1 LKTPSEHISL
11 SQLNTLVAEAIATH
25 LEPSYWVVAELVE
38 VRENYSGHCYLTL
51 AEKEKDKV
59 LAQSKAAIWQQTY
72 RMVKPYFESSTGQS
86 FAAGIKV
93 RIKVSVSFHNVY
105 GMNMTVHDIDPAYTV
120 GEVTLRR
127 QQILRQLEDDGVSEM
142 NRELLMSDLPQ
153 RIAVIS
159 SPTAAGYEDFINQLE
174 NNTFGYK
181 FHTRLFAATMQ
192 GEGAEASI
200 IAAMEKIFE
209 QVEDYDVLVIIRGG
223 GAAIDLS
230 CFDNYNIAYYITQF
244 PIPVI
249 VGIGHERDETVL
261 DLVAHTALKTPTAV
275 AAYLLELFQ
284 QTDAQLDQI
293 LERLQMSMHQTV
305 IREKQHIYSIT
316 SSLPLLSGRIFSQ
329 KKTYLNHLVHR
340 SENASLGFV
349 RDQQHKISNLVNAL
363 QNKTHDILRFQNQK
377 LDKAELIADLS
388 DPKHVLKRG
397 YSITM
402 KDGKVIKDKNSLHP
416 GDEIETLLK
425 SGKLLSTVKDKS

>member
-1 LKTPSEHISL
+1 MNTTPEHISL
-11 SQLNTLVAEAIATH
+11 SQLNTLVAEAIATQ
-25 LEPSYWVVAELVE
+25 LAPSYWVVAELVE

-51 AEKEKDKV
+51 AEKENDKV

-86 FAAGIKV
+86 FTAGIKV

-105 GMNMTVHDIDPAYTV
+105 GINMTVQDIDPAYTV

-127 QQILRQLEDDGVSEM
+127 QQILRQLEDDGVSGM
-142 NRELLMSDLPQ
+142 NRELEMPELPQ

-174 NNTFGYK
+174 HNSYGYR
-181 FHTRLFAATMQ
+181 FDIRLFAATMQ

-200 IAAMEKIFE
+200 IKAMEQVFE
-209 QVEDYDVLVIIRGG
+209 HLDDFDVLVIIRGG

-244 PIPVI
+244 PIPVV

-275 AAYLLELFQ
+275 AAYFVEIFQ
-284 QTDAQLDQI
+284 ETDAQLDQ
-293 LERLQMSMHQTV
+293 LLDRLQTLVHQTV
-305 IREKQHIYSIT
+305 IREKQHIYSLAA
-316 SSLPLLSGRIFSQ
+316 SLPLLSGRIFSQ
-329 KKTYLNHLVHR
+329 KTTSLNHLLYKT
-340 SENASLGFV
+340 ENAGF
-349 RDQQHKISNLVNAL
+349 RFLRHKQNYISTLVHAL
-363 QNKTHDILRFQNQK
+363 QGSTHDSLLMQK
-377 LDKAELIADLS
+377 QRLEKATLIADLS
-388 DPKHVLKRG
+388 DPQHVLKRG

-402 KDGKVIKDKNSLHP
+402 KNGKVLKNHAGVCA
-416 GDEIETLLK
+416 GDEIETLLSVGSVK
-425 SGKLLSTVKDKS
+425 STVKKKS